1 MQRRQFLVRVG
12 GGAVAA
18 TVLHACGGRVRM
30 LGAYAPAATTDRPG
44 LGPLRPAGD
53 LLDLPDGFRYVVVQR
68 AGDPVDGGLTVPGQP
83 DGMAC
88 FAGPDGGWVLL
99 RNHELGA
106 PEWMREARAS
116 YGMTSPAF
124 AGTDAAPTAGPVF
137 DPACAGGVCR
147 VEVDP
152 VALRAALDGAAPAG
166 LVRRTTA
173 ALLGTELNCAGGTFD
188 QGWVSC
194 EETDGRASADGRL
207 HDHGWAFL
215 VRLDRAPDDPPE
227 RVVSWGRF
235 KREGVVMDP
244 ATRVVYMTEDDKEG
258 RFYRFVPSTD
268 DPFGPG
274 SLQALVVAG
283 HADTSSWKAGD
294 KGAVSWVV
302 VADPGATSDT
312 CREQAAKAGA
322 ARVFRGEGVTWL
334 DGSVWFTATQGG
346 PAEAGQLFRYTPGK
360 EELEAVVV
368 VEDRAV
374 LSMPDNLIAT
384 PGGGLLVA
392 EDNYDAKDG
401 CRGQFLRLVTPD
413 GQITDL
419 AFNRHAEHDGE
430 EVRPGAEFAGPCF
443 SPDKTVLFVNLQGPE
458 DVTVAITGPWPWL
471 A

>member
-1 MQRRQFLVRVG
+1 
-12 GGAVAA
+12 
-18 TVLHACGGRVRM
+18 
-30 LGAYAPAATTDRPG
+30 
-44 LGPLRPAGD
+44 
-53 LLDLPDGFRYVVVQR
+53 
-68 AGDPVDGGLTVPGQP
+68 
-83 DGMAC
+83 
-88 FAGPDGGWVLL
+88 
-99 RNHELGA
+99 
-106 PEWMREARAS
+106 
-116 YGMTSPAF
+116 
-124 AGTDAAPTAGPVF
+124 
-137 DPACAGGVCR
+137 
-147 VEVDP
+147 
-152 VALRAALDGAAPAG
+152 
-166 LVRRTTA
+166 VRRTTA
-173 ALLGTELNCAGGTFD
+173 ALLGTELNCAGGRFD

-194 EETDGRASADGRL
+194 EETDGRASTDGRR

-215 VRLDRAPDDPPE
+215 VRLDRKPDDPPE
-227 RVVSWGRF
+227 RVTSWGRF

-244 ATRVVYMTEDDKEG
+244 TTRVVYMTEDDENG
-258 RFYRFVPSTD
+258 RIYRFVPSTD

-274 SLQALVVAG
+274 SLQALVVDG
-283 HADTSSWKAGD
+283 HTDTSPWKAGD
-294 KGAVSWVV
+294 KGAVSWVE
-302 VADPGATSDT
+302 VADPGASGAT

-346 PAEAGQLFRYTPGK
+346 PANAGQLFRYTPGK

-374 LSMPDNLIAT
+374 LSMPDNLVAT